1 MLSLMFGIGLG
12 FCGGVAAVL
21 AVQALAEHKSYHS
34 VAAEDF
40 TSLKSDLRTGIDN
53 LLAELKKLTGAGP
66 HS

>member
-12 FCGGVAAVL
+12 FCGGVVALL
-21 AVQALAEHKSYHS
+21 AVQALAEHKSYHT

-40 TSLKSDLRTGIDN
+40 ASLQSDLRTGINN
-53 LLAELKKLTGAGP
+53 LLAELKRLTGAGP